1 MLLNRSGNAMSQDPL
16 ALAGFTSAARHE
28 AEYDAVY
35 AAVTATERGRWF
47 LSEFANRHRAANTDL
62 VVAALERIETAIGG
76 ITARSETPSH
86 PEITVAN
93 GRHNADAADAVPVAK
108 IIDAAERI
116 ADTSFRLREGS
127 VDASL
132 CDDIEGAA
140 REIYEVCGIGPSNF
154 STPNFALPAAEEVP
168 TDETRPVIVAPGE
181 EIPSATITTSD
192 ALDAVRPAMD
202 DGAGFQLP
210 DAPAADDTPR
220 WHIEGPDFLF
230 QPAAKEPDQES
241 FEPAPRPERQH
252 ALLPQTLFQPGPKD
266 DPADLFD
273 AAGSSVAVSAAAA
286 PQAND
291 EAFAHVPVQN
301 EPPVQSPQAA
311 LRVVTSAVVHPLPRP
326 VSNDPRGTIRDLSE
340 EELIALFG

>member
-1 MLLNRSGNAMSQDPL
+1 MSQDPL

-62 VVAALERIETAIGG
+62 VVAALERIEAAIGG
-76 ITARSETPSH
+76 LAARSDTPLH
-86 PEITVAN
+86 PEITIAN
-93 GRHNADAADAVPVAK
+93 GANSADAADTVPIAK

-154 STPNFALPAAEEVP
+154 GTPNFAPSAAEEVP
-168 TDETRPVIVAPGE
+168 TDEARPAIVAPGGQ
-181 EIPSATITTSD
+181 IPPATIVASGT
-192 ALDAVRPAMD
+192 LDAVRPAMD
-202 DGAGFQLP
+202 DGAGFQSP
-210 DAPAADDTPR
+210 DASAADDTPR

-230 QPAAKEPDQES
+230 QSAAEEPDQES
-241 FEPAPRPERQH
+241 IEPARRPERQH

-266 DPADLFD
+266 DPADLFA
-273 AAGSSVAVSAAAA
+273 AAGSTVAVSAVAA

-291 EAFAHVPVQN
+291 EAFAQVPVPT

-311 LRVVTSAVVHPLPRP
+311 LRVVTSAVVRPLPRP

>member
-116 ADTSFRLREGS
+116 ADTSFRLREGE

-154 STPNFALPAAEEVP
+154 AAPAPEEVP
-168 TDETRPVIVAPGE
+168 TDEARPAIVAPGGQ
-181 EIPSATITTSD
+181 IPPATIMTSD
-192 ALDAVRPAMD
+192 ALDAVRPAVD
-202 DGAGFQLP
+202 DGAGFQSP
-210 DAPAADDTPR
+210 DASAADDTPR

-230 QPAAKEPDQES
+230 QPAAKEPGQES
-241 FEPAPRPERQH
+241 IEPARRPERQH

-273 AAGSSVAVSAAAA
+273 AAGSTVAVSAAAA
-286 PQAND
+286 TQVSTETFAQA
-291 EAFAHVPVQN
+291 PVQT

-311 LRVVTSAVVHPLPRP
+311 LRVVASAVVHPLPRP

>member
-1 MLLNRSGNAMSQDPL
+1 MSQDPL
-16 ALAGFTSAARHE
+16 ALGGFTSAARHE

-47 LSEFANRHRAANTDL
+47 LSEYADRNRAANTDL
-62 VVAALERIETAIGG
+62 VVAALERIEAAIGG

-93 GRHNADAADAVPVAK
+93 GSHNADAADAVPIAK
-108 IIDAAERI
+108 IIDATERI
-116 ADTSFRLREGS
+116 ADISFRLRERS

-140 REIYEVCGIGPSNF
+140 REIYEVCGLG
-154 STPNFALPAAEEVP
+154 TPNVATPAAEQVP
-168 TDETRPVIVAPGE
+168 SDEPHAGIVAPGGQ
-181 EIPSATITTSD
+181 IPPATIITSES
-192 ALDAVRPAMD
+192 LDAAALARD
-202 DGAGFQLP
+202 DGAGAQSSVP
-210 DAPAADDTPR
+210 SSTDDTPR

-230 QPAAKEPDQES
+230 QPAAEEPDQES
-241 FEPAPRPERQH
+241 VEPASRPEHRH

-273 AAGSSVAVSAAAA
+273 ATGSTVAVSTTAA
-286 PQAND
+286 PQAGA
-291 EAFAHVPVQN
+291 EAYVPVQN
-301 EPPVQSPQAA
+301 EPPAESPQAA
-311 LRVVTSAVVHPLPRP
+311 LRVVTSTVLRPLSRP
-326 VSNDPRGTIRDLSE
+326 ISNDPRGTIRDLSE

>member
-1 MLLNRSGNAMSQDPL
+1 MSQDPL

-47 LSEFANRHRAANTDL
+47 LSEYADRNRAANTDL
-62 VVAALERIETAIGG
+62 VVAALERIEAAIGG
-76 ITARSETPSH
+76 ITARSEPAH

-93 GRHNADAADAVPVAK
+93 GRHDADAADAVPIAK
-108 IIDAAERI
+108 IIDATERI
-116 ADTSFRLREGS
+116 ADVSFRLRERL

-140 REIYEVCGIGPSNF
+140 REIYEVCGLA
-154 STPNFALPAAEEVP
+154 TPDFATPAAEQVP
-168 TDETRPVIVAPGE
+168 SDEARAGVVAPGGQ
-181 EIPSATITTSD
+181 IPPATIMTNE

-202 DGAGFQLP
+202 DGAGVQSP
-210 DAPAADDTPR
+210 VASSADDTPR

-230 QPAAKEPDQES
+230 KLAAEEPDQES
-241 FEPAPRPERQH
+241 VEPANRPERQH

-266 DPADLFD
+266 DPADLFV
-273 AAGSSVAVSAAAA
+273 AAGSSVAVSATAA
-286 PQAND
+286 PQAGA
-291 EAFAHVPVQN
+291 EAFVPVQR
-301 EPPVQSPQAA
+301 ESPAESPQAA
-311 LRVVTSAVVHPLPRP
+311 LRVVTSTVVRPLSRP
-326 VSNDPRGTIRDLSE
+326 ISNDPRGTIRDLSE